1 VSVIGIALL
10 TFATALAVRMRRV
23 LQPAAVMTSGGAS
36 DMLLPAS
43 DDNIVELESQGSPIK
58 AAVQKFDAALEKKR
72 RSEAQHLA
80 RQRREEKFN
89 GIPTVHPLRGL
100 IAEWTSNGDKN
111 TNETVHPVTAGY
123 TTASDSAAE
132 LPNLVI
138 NTDKVDAIRALA
150 TDSIKE
156 LSSRNSH
163 HLGELL
169 GKTPFAS
176 VLLTPSARPAIF
188 ALTPHRGTPGV
199 YAAALELANKLKS
212 QQQPAPPKQLP
223 TDLHCPSNWPTF
235 LAALTRQ
242 AGAVTLGAGLM
253 ASTAFPSYAADTL
266 LLADKQPG
274 QIQYQQ
280 LEDCAKSAKFQ
291 KRRTKST
298 GAIEARMAKYEPG
311 SPPYLALEQTL
322 NQTNARFQR
331 YADSNV
337 LCGKDG
343 LPHLIVDGDPEYFAQ
358 FVFPGLGFLYTAG
371 YIGTAGRKY
380 IRTVSKT
387 KNPAEKEIIIE
398 VPLALSIM
406 LSNYLWPVDAWKEF
420 LAGDLVAN
428 KEEITVS
435 PR

>member
-1 VSVIGIALL
+1 MIA
-10 TFATALAVRMRRV
+10 
-23 LQPAAVMTSGGAS
+23 
-36 DMLLPAS
+36 D
-43 DDNIVELESQGSPIK
+43 
-58 AAVQKFDAALEKKR
+58 
-72 RSEAQHLA
+72 
-80 RQRREEKFN
+80 
-89 GIPTVHPLRGL
+89 
-100 IAEWTSNGDKN
+100 WTSNGDKKN
-111 TNETVHPVTAGY
+111 DTTVNPFTAGY
-123 TTASDSAAE
+123 ATASDSATE

-138 NTDKVDAIRALA
+138 DADKVDAIIRGASAL
-150 TDSIKE
+150 I
-156 LSSRNSH
+156 
-163 HLGELL
+163 
-169 GKTPFAS
+169 
-176 VLLTPSARPAIF
+176 TPSARPAIF
-188 ALTPHRGTPGV
+188 VLTPDKGTPGV

-274 QIQYQQ
+274 KIQYQQ

-343 LPHLIVDGDPEYFAQ
+343 LPHLIVDGDPEYFQQ

-380 IRTVSKT
+380 LKTVSKT

-420 LAGDLVAN
+420 IAGDLVAN

>member
-1 VSVIGIALL
+1 
-10 TFATALAVRMRRV
+10 
-23 LQPAAVMTSGGAS
+23 
-36 DMLLPAS
+36 
-43 DDNIVELESQGSPIK
+43 
-58 AAVQKFDAALEKKR
+58 VQRFDAALEQKR
-72 RSEAQHLA
+72 RSEVQHLA
-80 RQRREEKFN
+80 QQRREENFN
-89 GIPTVHPLRGL
+89 SIPTMHPLRGM
-100 IAEWTSNGDKN
+100 IADWTSNGDKKED
-111 TNETVHPVTAGY
+111 TTVNPFIAGY
-123 TTASDSAAE
+123 RGAS
-132 LPNLVI
+132 
-138 NTDKVDAIRALA
+138 AL
-150 TDSIKE
+150 I
-156 LSSRNSH
+156 
-163 HLGELL
+163 
-169 GKTPFAS
+169 
-176 VLLTPSARPAIF
+176 TPSARPAIF
-188 ALTPHRGTPGV
+188 ALTPNKGTPGV

-274 QIQYQQ
+274 KVQYQQ

-380 IRTVSKT
+380 IKTVAKT

>member
-1 VSVIGIALL
+1 
-10 TFATALAVRMRRV
+10 M
-23 LQPAAVMTSGGAS
+23 Q
-36 DMLLPAS
+36 
-43 DDNIVELESQGSPIK
+43 
-58 AAVQKFDAALEKKR
+58 
-72 RSEAQHLA
+72 
-80 RQRREEKFN
+80 EE
-89 GIPTVHPLRGL
+89 
-100 IAEWTSNGDKN
+100 
-111 TNETVHPVTAGY
+111 
-123 TTASDSAAE
+123 
-132 LPNLVI
+132 
-138 NTDKVDAIRALA
+138 DKVDAICALA

-163 HLGELL
+163 HLSELL

-188 ALTPHRGTPGV
+188 ALTPDRGTPGV
-199 YAAALELANKLKS
+199 YAAALELASKLKS
-212 QQQPAPPKQLP
+212 QQQPAPPKQL
-223 TDLHCPSNWPTF
+223 SSWPTF
-235 LAALTRQ
+235 LATLTRQ
-242 AGAVTLGAGLM
+242 AGAVTLGASLM
-253 ASTAFPSYAADTL
+253 ASTALPSHA
-266 LLADKQPG
+266 ADKQPG
-274 QIQYQQ
+274 QVQYQQ

-291 KRRTKST
+291 KRQTKSA

-331 YADSNV
+331 YADSNL

-380 IRTVSKT
+380 LKTVSKT